1 MPVFFLQTPEDLVYG
16 FPDLFGSGV
25 KVASHLSGGGLSN
38 PDVPRT
44 EASDEE
50 KARLSEVLER
60 YLPAAAGEPY
70 QSTTCIYTRAPD
82 GHFVLGLHPI
92 YPQIV
97 LASPCSGHGF
107 KFAILFG
114 EVLADL
120 ATKQATD
127 KPIDL
132 FCPAA
137 L

>member
-1 MPVFFLQTPEDLVYG
+1 MMSVSP
-16 FPDLFGSGV
+16 GS
-25 KVASHLSGGGLSN
+25 AA
-38 PDVPRT
+38 T
-44 EASDEE
+44 ESW
-50 KARLSEVLER
+50 RSSRVLDS
-60 YLPAAAGEPY
+60 AGEPY

-107 KFAILFG
+107 KFASLFG